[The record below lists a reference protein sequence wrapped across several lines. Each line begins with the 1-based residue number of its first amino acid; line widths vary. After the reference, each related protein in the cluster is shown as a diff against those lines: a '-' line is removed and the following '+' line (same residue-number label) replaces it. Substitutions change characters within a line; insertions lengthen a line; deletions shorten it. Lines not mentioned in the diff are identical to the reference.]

1 MKSKDKIIQ
10 LYNRQIAVLPPDNPF
25 IHLNNRQYSVC
36 LGSIMRDKIFANS
49 SVLDLGCATAD
60 ILNFLDK
67 HVLESI
73 DYTGMDI
80 NSKFLDIN
88 VNKWKSY
95 DNIKFMNYDIIDK
108 TIDNTYDI
116 ILIND
121 TFAYFETKDIIE
133 MIDYYSSKANV
144 LLSFSLLLY
153 GRLLPEHLLIEQKE
167 YIPII
172 EYVIRKYPYVTIDKI
187 SQPERLRIDIT
198 KGDS

>member
-1 MKSKDKIIQ
+1 
-10 LYNRQIAVLPPDNPF
+10 
-25 IHLNNRQYSVC
+25 
-36 LGSIMRDKIFANS
+36 MRDKIFANS